1 MSGPFKLRSGNA
13 TPFKQ
18 MGSSPMKQDDV
29 ESYNKEQ
36 KAKYDA
42 DLKKYQ
48 EDLKSHQD
56 STASYNRTLKM
67 AEHQK
72 KYSEVSE
79 PQFTEQEIRDAAK
92 SESSLDIIDHL
103 SSKEQMYHAG
113 ETMRLHRENIESG
126 VHPDIDTAE
135 DPKDQMGEEHGGAS
149 QYARIFTEAAK
160 QVKPGPA
167 PVEPKEPTYMVP
179 RMGVKKIKIEEKEQ
193 EPTKTKKKYIK
204 TKKKGE
210 YIKVETGEK
219 VKIGG
224 KSKKSKKKKRVKKRR
239 TKNLVTGGI
248 NITE

>member
-56 STASYNRTLKM
+56 STASYSRALIAATPRKGDESLDMQYDAIKENVESGIYPDYSATINTLFP
-67 AEHQK
+67 HQK
-72 KYSEVSE
+72 G
-79 PQFTEQEIRDAAK
+79 FTVEDRIIAHTKAA
-92 SESSLDIIDHL
+92 E
-103 SSKEQMYHAG
+103 
-113 ETMRLHRENIESG
+113 
-126 VHPDIDTAE
+126 
-135 DPKDQMGEEHGGAS
+135 
-149 QYARIFTEAAK
+149 

-167 PVEPKEPTYMVP
+167 PVKPKEPVYMITSKSA
-179 RMGVKKIKIEEKEQ
+179 KKLKVEEKEQ

-210 YIKVETGEK
+210 YINLETGEK

>member
-1 MSGPFKLRSGNA
+1 MSGPFKLRSGNK
-13 TPFKQ
+13 TPFKM

-29 ESYNKEQ
+29 ESYNKEK
-36 KAKYDA
+36 KAKYEA

-48 EDLKSHQD
+48 GDLKSHQD
-56 STASYNRTLKM
+56 STASYSRALIFATPRKGN
-67 AEHQK
+67 E
-72 KYSEVSE
+72 
-79 PQFTEQEIRDAAK
+79 
-92 SESSLDIIDHL
+92 SLDMQYDAH
-103 SSKEQMYHAG
+103 K
-113 ETMRLHRENIESG
+113 ENIKSG
-126 VHPDIDTAE
+126 IHPDYAKAMGDADGTEESRKVWYAKAAE
-135 DPKDQMGEEHGGAS
+135 
-149 QYARIFTEAAK
+149 